1 MRKLQ
6 KLVVA
11 AAVATVVGLA
21 SAEPVDSYN
30 GLVSAIN
37 GAAAGS
43 TIKLK
48 AGATITV
55 GAQVNV
61 NKALTISG
69 GWIDD
74 ETSGGAKTILSG
86 GGTKDIVAARA
97 ADIEFENIKF
107 TATGA
112 YAIYRDP
119 NLGGFLNIRHCDFID
134 NVCNATRGGIAIYAN
149 GTASATL
156 TVEDCVFDNNATTS
170 TADGGNDLHGH
181 SPVPG
186 NKTFG
191 VTIRVADFQRATF
204 TRCSFTRCGVNSD
217 HAVSGRVGFG
227 DWDQIWGS
235 VLGAYH
241 TPITLSECSFRANRG
256 ATPRNNNGGGGIVYI
271 AGKCG
276 GSTVKNCLFVGNEEL
291 CTATNSV
298 GPNGWAQFNAG
309 ALVIN
314 LETASLSAEVDGCTF
329 AYNLSETSRSAAGLS
344 VQKGAVTV
352 KNSVFYGNRRA
363 TNGVGGADL
372 TINSDA
378 SATVTYS
385 VFTDNTTAS
394 VANQTGAAVTLGV
407 GIKYGDPLFR
417 SPLSDFTALVS
428 ENTSTHYLDPT
439 RIDDV
444 LALDVHLKSTQG
456 TYANGEWVTYD
467 VDSPAIDAG
476 DPMAPFVDE
485 PLPNGDRL
493 NAGVYGNTDEASKSE
508 SGEIILP
515 TIDSATIS
523 FPGGYT
529 HPRANVL
536 LGCDDP
542 DADYDA
548 AVTITLTTGGVV
560 IASQTIPGQHPGD
573 VVTLLAPVY
582 PQPGTEVTMAVSV
595 AVAGADPVTCD
606 PVVEPATGVL
616 PPWYGKGGPAN
627 VIHVRAG
634 ADGLGTGENWTDAFA
649 NIPAALAAL
658 SGDKDEIWIAGDH
671 TLTGAPSD
679 LAPSTPVVIRGGFTG
694 VENAATDRA
703 EGVISTLSG
712 GGQVDLVSVNNAAGK
727 TVTFEDLEFREGTKH
742 AVEKKKSAGDVVFR
756 RCVFAD
762 NSSATERGCG
772 QALAGDGASKA
783 ASLTLEDCVFRR
795 NQNTNKTTDPGGDGG
810 PRIDNNVYAY
820 GIAVRLISFARV
832 TIERCTFEENGIPF
846 DHRLYGGSTTTG
858 QGLGFWNPVY
868 GSTMFINDSRVTM
881 RGCVVRAN
889 RGSTPRAAYGGGVIY
904 VNYALDGTE
913 IRNCLFVGN
922 EELGSTISEVTPENY
937 AQWCGALVLAPT
949 ANCTATV
956 QNCTF
961 AYNLSETSRGAGAL
975 SVRQPDLGSGVGRS
989 AVGTVVVRDSVFY
1002 GNQRGKN
1009 GIGGADLAAADEAT
1023 VDVAYSYFTDANAVT
1038 GADELDN
1045 VSYGDPLF
1053 VTPLVEV
1060 TPLIVPETATATFY
1074 YDFNIPGAL
1083 DAVKA
1088 FDVHLKS
1095 RTGTYVDGAWTAF
1108 DVSSPA
1114 IDAGDPASS
1123 CANEPK
1129 PNGHR
1134 VNMGAYG
1141 NTAYASL
1148 SKRIGFLLLLK

>member
-1 MRKLQ
+1 MRKLI
-6 KLVVA
+6 VA
-11 AAVATVVGLA
+11 AVSALVMDLA
-21 SAEPVDSYN
+21 FADPIDSYK
-30 GLVSAIN
+30 GLVEAIN
-37 GAAAGS
+37 SAAAGS
-43 TIKLK
+43 TVKLK

-74 ETSGGAKTILSG
+74 ETPGGTKTILSG
-86 GGTKDIVAARA
+86 GGTQDNLKVDA
-97 ADIEFENIKF
+97 ADVTLENIVF

-112 YAIYRDP
+112 HAIYRSTGK
-119 NLGGFLNIRHCDFID
+119 NGYLNIFNCDFID
-134 NVCNATRGGIAIYAN
+134 NVCTCERGGIAIYAN

-170 TADGGNDLHGH
+170 TADGGYDLHNY
-181 SPVPG
+181 SPNGG
-186 NKTFG
+186 NGPFG
-191 VTIRVADFQRATF
+191 LIVRMADFQSATF

-227 DWDQIWGS
+227 DWNPVWGS

-256 ATPRNNNGGGGIVYI
+256 ATPHNNNGGGGIVYL

-276 GSTVKNCLFVGNEEL
+276 GSAVRNCLFVGNEEL
-291 CTATNSV
+291 CTTKGSV
-298 GPNGWAQFNAG
+298 GKNDWAQYNAG

-314 LETASLSAEVDGCTF
+314 LETSALKAEVDGCTF

-352 KNSVFYGNRRA
+352 KNSIFYGNRRSA
-363 TNGVGGADL
+363 NGVGGADL
-372 TINSDA
+372 TINTDG

-385 VFTDNTTAS
+385 VFTDDTTAS
-394 VANQTGAAVTLGV
+394 VANQNGLAVPLSVGV
-407 GIKYGDPLFR
+407 KYGDPLFVT
-417 SPLSDFTALVS
+417 PLSAFTALVL
-428 ENTSTHYLDPT
+428 ENTSTHYLDT
-439 RIDDV
+439 SKLADV
-444 LALDVHLKSTQG
+444 LALDVHLKSTKG
-456 TYANGEWVTYD
+456 TYADGAWVTYD

-476 DPMAPFVDE
+476 DPMADFENE
-485 PLPNGDRL
+485 PTPNGGRL
-493 NAGVYGNTDEASKSE
+493 NAGVFGNTIEASKSD
-508 SGEIILP
+508 SGAIVLP
-515 TIDSATIS
+515 TIESATIS

-529 HPRANVL
+529 HPQANVTL
-536 LGCDDP
+536 SCDDP

-560 IASQTIPGQHPGD
+560 IASQTFPGQHPGD

-582 PQPGTEVTMAVSV
+582 LQPGTEVAMEVSV

-634 ADGLGTGENWTDAFA
+634 ADGLGTGENWTDALTS
-649 NIPAALAAL
+649 ISAAQAAL

-671 TLTGAPSD
+671 TLTGAPPD
-679 LAPSTPVVIRGGFTG
+679 LAPPTSVVICGGFTG

-703 EGVISTLSG
+703 EGAISALSG
-712 GGQVDLVSVNNAAGK
+712 GGLVDLVSIRNAAGN
-727 TVTFEDLEFREGTKH
+727 TVTFEDLEFREGAKR
-742 AVEKKKSAGDVVFR
+742 AVEKKQSAGDVVFR

-820 GIAVRLISFARV
+820 GIAVRLLSFARV

-846 DHRLYGGSTTTG
+846 DHRLSGGTSTTG

-881 RGCVVRAN
+881 HGCVVRAN
-889 RGSTPRAAYGGGVIY
+889 RGSTPRTAYGGGVIY

-913 IRNCLFVGN
+913 IGNCLFVGN
-922 EELGSTISEVTPENY
+922 EELGSTITEVTPEGF
-937 AQWCGALVLAPT
+937 AQWSGALVLAPT
-949 ANCTATV
+949 VNCTATV
-956 QNCTF
+956 KNCTF

-975 SVRQPDLGSGVGRS
+975 TVRQPDLGTYADRS

-1002 GNQRGKN
+1002 GNRRGKN

-1023 VDVAYSYFTDANAVT
+1023 VDVAYSYFTDENAVT
-1038 GADELDN
+1038 GADTLAN

-1053 VTPLVEV
+1053 VTPLSEAEA
-1060 TPLIVPETATATFY
+1060 LIVPETGTATFY
-1074 YDFNIPGAL
+1074 YDFNTPGTL
-1083 DAVKA
+1083 DAVKV
-1088 FDVHLKS
+1088 FDVHLRSK
-1095 RTGTYVDGAWTAF
+1095 TGTYVNGEWTTF
-1108 DVSSPA
+1108 DADSPA
-1114 IDAGDPASS
+1114 IDAGNPAAAR
-1123 CANEPK
+1123 ANEPK
-1129 PNGHR
+1129 PNGRR
-1134 VNMGAYG
+1134 VNMGCYG
-1141 NTAYASL
+1141 NTPEASL
-1148 SKRIGFLLLLK
+1148 SRAMGFKMLVR

>member
-1 MRKLQ
+1 MRKL

-74 ETSGGAKTILSG
+74 ETPGGTKTILSG
-86 GGTKDIVAARA
+86 GGTQDNLKVDA
-97 ADIEFENIKF
+97 ADVTLENIVF

-112 YAIYRDP
+112 HAIYRSTGK
-119 NLGGFLNIRHCDFID
+119 NGYLVIRHCGFLD
-134 NVCNATRGGIAIYAN
+134 NVCTCERGGIAIYAN

-156 TVEDCVFDNNATTS
+156 MVEDCVFDNNATTS
-170 TADGGNDLHGH
+170 TADGGYDLHNY
-181 SPVPG
+181 SPNGG
-186 NKTFG
+186 NGPFG
-191 VTIRVADFQRATF
+191 LIVRMADFQSATF

-227 DWDQIWGS
+227 DWNPVWGS

-256 ATPRNNNGGGGIVYI
+256 ATPHNNNGGGGIVYL

-276 GSTVKNCLFVGNEEL
+276 GSTVRNCLFVGNEEL
-291 CTATNSV
+291 CTTKGSV
-298 GPNGWAQFNAG
+298 GKNDWAQYNAG

-314 LETASLSAEVDGCTF
+314 LETSALKAEVDGCTF

-344 VQKGAVTV
+344 VQKGAVTIS
-352 KNSVFYGNRRA
+352 NSIFYGNRRSP
-363 TNGVGGADL
+363 NGVGGADL
-372 TINSDA
+372 TINTDG

-385 VFTDNTTAS
+385 VFTDDTTAS
-394 VANQTGAAVTLGV
+394 VANQNGQAVPLSVGV
-407 GIKYGDPLFR
+407 KYDDPLFV
-417 SPLSDFTALVS
+417 SPLSAFTALVA
-428 ENTSTHYLDPT
+428 ENTSTFYLDPEKL
-439 RIDDV
+439 DDV
-444 LALDVHLKSTQG
+444 LALDVHLKSTKG
-456 TYANGEWVTYD
+456 TYADGAWVTYD

-476 DPMAPFVDE
+476 DPMAAFDDE
-485 PLPNGDRL
+485 PLPNGERL
-493 NAGVYGNTDEASKSE
+493 NAGVYGNTIEASKSD
-508 SGEIILP
+508 SGAIVLP
-515 TIDSATIS
+515 TIESATIS

-529 HPRANVL
+529 HPQANVT

-627 VIHVRAG
+627 VIHVRTG
-634 ADGLGTGENWTDAFA
+634 ADGLGTGENWTDALTS
-649 NIPAALAAL
+649 ISAAQAAL
-658 SGDKDEIWIAGDH
+658 SGEKDEIWIAGDH

-703 EGVISTLSG
+703 EGAISTLSG

-742 AVEKKKSAGDVVFR
+742 AVEKKSAGDVVFR

-881 RGCVVRAN
+881 HGCVVRAN

-949 ANCTATV
+949 ANCTAMV

-975 SVRQPDLGSGVGRS
+975 SVRQPDLGSGVDRS

-1002 GNQRGKN
+1002 GNRRGKN

-1074 YDFNIPGAL
+1074 YDFNMSGAL

-1095 RTGTYVDGAWTAF
+1095 RTGTFVNGEWTAF

-1114 IDAGDPASS
+1114 IDAGDPASP

-1148 SKRIGFLLLLK
+1148 SKRIGFLLLFK